1 MLALYLGMIETPE
14 EKTAFEDLY
23 NKYRGKMFSLAY
35 SILKN
40 YHNAEEAVSQAFFT
54 IARNFSKIRD
64 LSPVKQGA
72 YLKITV
78 KNAAIDIYRKETGE
92 NSTPIEEIEDFT
104 AAPDDVSDEVLSE
117 MNYNKIVE
125 AIRSL
130 PEQYGECLYL
140 FHVRELSIKEIA
152 AHLYIEPEAV
162 KKRLQRARQK
172 LRKILEEN
180 EITI

>member
-14 EKTAFEDLY
+14 EKLAFEDLY
-23 NKYRGKMFSLAY
+23 NTYKGKMFSLAY
-35 SILKN
+35 SVLKN
-40 YHNAEEAVSQAFFT
+40 HHNAEEAVSQAFFT
-54 IARNFSKIRD
+54 AARNFAKISE
-64 LSPVKQGA
+64 LTPVQQGA

-78 KNAAIDIYRKETGE
+78 KNAAIDIYRKET
-92 NSTPIEEIEDFT
+92 NARSTPLEEIEDY
-104 AAPDDVSDEVLSE
+104 AAASDDVSDEVLSE
-117 MNYNKIVE
+117 MNYNSVVE

-130 PEQYGECLYL
+130 PEQYAECLYL
-140 FHVRELSIKEIA
+140 FHVRDLSVKDIA

-172 LRKILEEN
+172 LRKILEEK